1 MNKGRKMGLLKN
13 QINTQKRMSNIQN
26 SNKDKMKNI
35 VNSFNQGILN
45 KKQNI
50 FKTSKNSPEKFLI
63 ENSKNLKTKL
73 SNGNINSINNSKNIN
88 NNNNNN
94 ITNSKQIEKNVEN
107 LLKRKIIKIQEKKAN
122 NRKI

>member
-1 MNKGRKMGLLKN
+1 MSTMNKGIKMGLLKN
-13 QINTQKRMSNIQN
+13 QISTQKRMNNNQN
-26 SNKDKMKNI
+26 TNKDKMKKI
-35 VNSFNQGILN
+35 VNSFNQGVLN

-50 FKTSKNSPEKFLI
+50 FKTSKNSPEKFLF

-73 SNGNINSINNSKNIN
+73 SKGNVNSINNSKNKNNN

-107 LLKRKIIKIQEKKAN
+107 L
-122 NRKI
+122 